1 MNAKQRKTLGIS
13 LFIIS
18 TIFWLL
24 LFSLPLLPFKGK
36 MLITAGTIC
45 FVMGEILFYLSV
57 FVLGREI
64 YAKYKTRLHPRNWFK
79 KKPLHL
85 NNSAEP
91 VNSEINTTDTPKT
104 SHS

>member
-1 MNAKQRKTLGIS
+1 MNAKQRKTLGIT

-24 LFSLPLLPFKGK
+24 LFSLPLLPIKGK

-45 FVMGEILFYLSV
+45 FVMGEVLFYLSV

-64 YAKYKTRLHPRNWFK
+64 YAKYKTKLHPRNWFK
-79 KKPLHL
+79 KREQPI
-85 NNSAEP
+85 NNSADT
-91 VNSEINTTDTPKT
+91 VNSEVNTTDTPKT